1 MIPKI
6 FTKKWV
12 IFSIIGAS
20 LGSIA
25 ISVPI
30 IYYAL
35 TRSVEVEINKFEP
48 KTLTSNLKSASIFSN
63 SDLEKINSFILEG
76 ELKKGTQKSDYALK
90 SNFQVEYDYESANQI
105 LEILKMSNNI
115 NQFDKVKSLLK
126 DVPTI
131 MQRPGFGL
139 SSEYEVSNIHFNI
152 KPINNVPKLVNFI
165 SKYYDKNKKQF
176 IDIKD
181 DFWDLAWNIY
191 YFKLNGHD
199 FLKYFDIKDWIRGE
213 LKKMNFESE
222 EVLLN
227 GSENP
232 ESLDNKDSLLTKKY
246 ISILSIINTLGNNHF
261 SDIIKEKQ
269 KSINILIEKWDKYFR
284 QIIENQETEENIKK
298 LDILLYPIFS
308 FYHFSKNFYKY
319 SSEYLSKINEFT
331 KNWLVN
337 FKTNSDTRD
346 YAGVLLYYYFGN
358 NKNLEPEL
366 IKKSEEIVDYVLE
379 NRLFRQEADITKTI
393 FVKQI
398 LELSEK
404 KDNQVQ
410 KINQTIETLFN
421 QTTEKPENNPD
432 FFADLYNYV
441 FFSIKTHPD
450 FLKNQKDFLN
460 TIIGYSKFVK
470 KPIDFFYLSK
480 TIALLNSFYNTDKA
494 TKINVSKQIFDNIMN
509 AKLEKNAPFFLKFI
523 NLFIKFIFKNELEDN
538 KEIVEFINQNLDEK
552 NINNAEFLEHLF
564 WYIEFQSSIKSKLDH
579 QIDSTKLEKFI
590 SLLKKDIL
598 GKIDR
603 EIGKTH
609 FLNIKTIYMIY
620 QIDWLLKNDKN

>member
-105 LEILKMSNNI
+105 LAILKMSNNI

-139 SSEYEVSNIHFNI
+139 SSEYEVSNINFNI

-564 WYIEFQSSIKSKLDH
+564 WYIEFQSSIKSKLEH

-598 GKIDR
+598 DKIDR
-603 EIGKTH
+603 KIGKTH
-609 FLNIKTIYMIY
+609 FLNIKTIYMTY

>member
-25 ISVPI
+25 ISVPL

-105 LEILKMSNNI
+105 LAILKMSNNI

-139 SSEYEVSNIHFNI
+139 SGEYEVSNIHFNI

-199 FLKYFDIKDWIRGE
+199 FLKYFDIKDWIRTE
-213 LKKMNFESE
+213 FKKMNFESE

-284 QIIENQETEENIKK
+284 QIIENQETEENIRK

-346 YAGVLLYYYFGN
+346 YAGVLLYYYFGS

-366 IKKSEEIVDYVLE
+366 LKKSEEIVDYVLE

-450 FLKNQKDFLN
+450 FLKSQKDFLN

-480 TIALLNSFYNTDKA
+480 TIALLNNFYNTDKPA
-494 TKINVSKQIFDNIMN
+494 KINVSKQIFDNIMN

-523 NLFIKFIFKNELEDN
+523 NLFIKFIFKNELDDN

-552 NINNAEFLEHLF
+552 NINNAEFLKHLF
-564 WYIEFQSSIKSKLDH
+564 WYIEFQSAIKSKLEH

-590 SLLKKDIL
+590 SLLKQDIL
-598 GKIDR
+598 DKIDR
-603 EIGKTH
+603 KIGKTH
-609 FLNIKTIYMIY
+609 FLNVKTIYMTY
-620 QIDWLLKNDKN
+620 QIDWLFKNDKN

>member
-25 ISVPI
+25 ISVPL

-105 LEILKMSNNI
+105 LAILKMSNNI

-126 DVPTI
+126 DAPTI

-139 SSEYEVSNIHFNI
+139 SGEYEVSNIHFNI
-152 KPINNVPKLVNFI
+152 NPINNVPKLVNFI
-165 SKYYDKNKKQF
+165 SRYYDKNKKQF

-199 FLKYFDIKDWIRGE
+199 FLKYFDIKDWIRTE
-213 LKKMNFESE
+213 FKKMNFESE

-284 QIIENQETEENIKK
+284 QIIENQETEENIRK

-366 IKKSEEIVDYVLE
+366 LKKSEEIVDYVLE

-450 FLKNQKDFLN
+450 FLKSQKDFLN

-480 TIALLNSFYNTDKA
+480 TIALLNNFYNTDKPA
-494 TKINVSKQIFDNIMN
+494 KINVSKQIFDNIMN

-523 NLFIKFIFKNELEDN
+523 NLFIKFIFKNELDDN

-564 WYIEFQSSIKSKLDH
+564 WYIEFQSAIKSKLEH

-590 SLLKKDIL
+590 SLLKQDIL
-598 GKIDR
+598 DKIDR
-603 EIGKTH
+603 KIGKTH
-609 FLNIKTIYMIY
+609 FLNVKTIYMTY

>member
-25 ISVPI
+25 ISVPL

-105 LEILKMSNNI
+105 LAILKMSNNI

-139 SSEYEVSNIHFNI
+139 SGEYEVSNIHFNI
-152 KPINNVPKLVNFI
+152 NPINNVPKLVNFI
-165 SKYYDKNKKQF
+165 SRYYDKNKKQF

-199 FLKYFDIKDWIRGE
+199 FLKYFDIKDWIRAE
-213 LKKMNFESE
+213 FKKMNFESE

-284 QIIENQETEENIKK
+284 QIIENQETEENIRK

-366 IKKSEEIVDYVLE
+366 LKKSEEIVDYVLE

-450 FLKNQKDFLN
+450 FLKSQKDFLN

-480 TIALLNSFYNTDKA
+480 TIALLNNFYNTDKPA
-494 TKINVSKQIFDNIMN
+494 KINVSKQIFDNIMN

-523 NLFIKFIFKNELEDN
+523 NLFIKFIFKNELDDN

-564 WYIEFQSSIKSKLDH
+564 WYIEFQSAIKSKLEH

-590 SLLKKDIL
+590 SLLKQDIL
-598 GKIDR
+598 DKIDR
-603 EIGKTH
+603 KIGKTH
-609 FLNIKTIYMIY
+609 FLNVKTIYMTY